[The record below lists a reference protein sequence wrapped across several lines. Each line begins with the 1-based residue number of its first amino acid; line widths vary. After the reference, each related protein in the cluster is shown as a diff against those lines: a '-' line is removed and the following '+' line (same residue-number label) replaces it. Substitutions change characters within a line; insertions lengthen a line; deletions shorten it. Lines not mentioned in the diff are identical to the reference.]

1 MCVGKK
7 LPISPSCPA
16 ADFAPSSSTQPR
28 RQTGNTVSTVA
39 ISPPPSRH
47 HHNHCSRRRSRRAR
61 SLRVRRRNIAPSSDE
76 DQRGAPIGRDGWA
89 EKGLDERK
97 GSDEAADIKEGVP
110 PPWWRTENRKRGCKL
125 SFFLIIS
132 ISCNPASLLFAFFAS
147 KQSGEERNS
156 GWLIKWA

>member
-7 LPISPSCPA
+7 LPITPSCSA
-16 ADFAPSSSTQPR
+16 ADYAPASSTQPR

-39 ISPPPSRH
+39 IPPPSRQH
-47 HHNHCSRRRSRRAR
+47 QKHRSRRRSRRAR
-61 SLRVRRRNIAPSSDE
+61 SLRVRRRNISPSSDE
-76 DQRGAPIGRDGWA
+76 DQRGGAIGRDGWA

-132 ISCNPASLLFAFFAS
+132 IPSNPASLLFPIFAS
-147 KQSGEERNS
+147 KQSGNVRRERMF
-156 GWLIKWA
+156 G